1 MSETI
6 ILNGI
11 EVELGSDAARAFVAD
26 ATRAAESVIDDQTL
40 MEKYELSSEQLQ
52 VIANTKAVGRAIRN
66 EREHRL
72 RSGIATRELA
82 SKSYFKVPTVLDS
95 ILMSEQSNPRAK
107 IESARE
113 LRVISTPENQANP
126 AAQSERFII
135 QINLG
140 SDVEIYNKSIAID
153 ANDSPPDAQPK
164 LPWQPKLTI
173 ISNDGSDN
181 G

>member
-1 MSETI
+1 MSDTI

-11 EVELGSDAARAFVAD
+11 VVELGSDAARAFVAD
-26 ATRAAESVIDDQTL
+26 ATRAAESVIDDSTL
-40 MEKYELSSEQLQ
+40 MEKYDLTPEDLQ
-52 VIANTKAVGRAIRN
+52 KLANTKAVGRAIRN

-82 SKSYFKVPTVLDS
+82 AKSYFKAPTVLDS
-95 ILMSEQSNPRAK
+95 ILMNEQASARHR

-135 QINLG
+135 SIVLN
-140 SDVEIYNKSIAID
+140 SDVETYNKSIKVD
-153 ANDSPPDAQPK
+153 ANDVAPDEQPKLIAQPK
-164 LPWQPKLTI
+164 LVI
-173 ISNDGSDN
+173 DNDEGFD

>member
-1 MSETI
+1 LTI
-6 ILNGI
+6 PRSWRRYDLS
-11 EVELGSDAARAFVAD
+11 VED
-26 ATRAAESVIDDQTL
+26 
-40 MEKYELSSEQLQ
+40 LQ
-52 VIANTKAVGRAIRN
+52 KLANTKAVGRAIRN

-82 SKSYFKVPTVLDS
+82 AKSYFKAPTVLDS
-95 ILMSEQSNPRAK
+95 ILMNEQASARHR

-113 LRVISTPENQANP
+113 LRVISTPENQSNS

-140 SDVEIYNKSIAID
+140 SDVEVYNKSIAID

-164 LPWQPKLTI
+164 LTAQPKLI
-173 ISNDGSDN
+173 IDNDEKFDE
-181 G
+181 